1 MSECK
6 YCHDKLAEWNIRT
19 NSPDVCFFCFFDIDD
34 DDKQLAHQSDWFD
47 RDRYLKTL
55 SQEY

>member
-1 MSECK
+1 MPECK
-6 YCHDKLAEWNIRT
+6 YCQDKLAEWNIRN

-55 SQEY
+55 S